1 MRKKGTLSLWNANKK
16 ILKIPT
22 EKCLELLDH
31 VEETGDTSKFFE
43 HIDLS
48 KDALLCAMCGS
59 NAEVFR
65 NKTSRLEYQISGM
78 CQTCL
83 LYTSPSPRDNR

>member
-1 MRKKGTLSLWNANKK
+1 MRKKGTLSLWNTNKLK
-16 ILKIPT
+16 LKIPT

-48 KDALLCAMCGS
+48 KDAVQCVDLMLRC
-59 NAEVFR
+59 
-65 NKTSRLEYQISGM
+65 LEIK
-78 CQTCL
+78 L
-83 LYTSPSPRDNR
+83 HV